1 MNFESLVIVNPMKL
15 SLTPLVALIVARF
28 QKAKIH
34 VVLNI
39 TEPKP
44 YIWRLLLPRF
54 EKVIV
59 TRFESVC
66 DGDCSGDLHRDRARG
81 RDKYLQNDVASL
93 DGIISCGRVDS
104 LGNTGLIAL
113 DMCSKMGGEIHL
125 LGFNFYQGKNHNFTY
140 DLQGRN
146 HVKQL
151 NEVGL
156 ELFSRFKSLVVQANK
171 DVKFVHIVD
180 EDSIFAF
187 HSEDSDENYQICRF
201 RDLPKL

>member
-1 MNFESLVIVNPMKL
+1 MKL

-28 QKAKIH
+28 QKAKIY

-54 EKVIV
+54 EEVIV

-140 DLQGRN
+140 DLEVGN
-146 HVKQL
+146 HAKEL
-151 NEVGL
+151 REAGL
-156 ELFSRFKSLVVQANK
+156 ELFSRFQSLVVQMNK
-171 DVKFVHIVD
+171 DVKFLHIVD
-180 EDSIFAF
+180 EDSNFAIRGGD
-187 HSEDSDENYQICRF
+187 SEENYQILTF
-201 RDLPKL
+201 RDLLEL